1 MELASQVRASL
12 GFVERNFNLVKRYLG
27 WEAVFVTYSVVNA
40 LTIVFI
46 GVAQGKEMVMYLV
59 VGAMLWGFLAVLFH
73 DVSESVAWERWEGTI
88 EYTFMAPI
96 HRFTQLGGS
105 CLFAVLYGVIR
116 SFILLVCVAVFF
128 RLSLAGA
135 NLHAAFLILMVS
147 SLSFI
152 GLGLVAAILPLMST
166 EKGAQAT
173 HIFEAILLLVSGVY
187 YEVDVLPSWIRPLSA
202 ISPAT
207 YTLRAMRKAL
217 LEGAGLRELWPTIIL
232 LLAVGAVLIPLGLT
246 VFGLAEKHAKRAG
259 KLKRSG

>member
-1 MELASQVRASL
+1 MELVNQFMASI

-27 WEAVFVTYSVVNA
+27 WEVVFITYNVVNA

-46 GVAQGKEMVMYLV
+46 GISQGKEMVMFLV
-59 VGAMLWGFLAVLFH
+59 VGAMLWGYLAVLFH

-88 EYTFMAPI
+88 EYTFMAPV
-96 HRFTQLGGS
+96 HRFTHLGGS
-105 CLFAVLYGVIR
+105 CLFAMIYGVIR
-116 SFILLVCVAVFF
+116 SIILLACVAVFF

-135 NLHAAFLILMVS
+135 NLHAAFLVLIVS

-173 HIFEAILLLVSGVY
+173 HIFGAVLLLVSGVY
-187 YEVDVLPSWIRPLSA
+187 YEVDVLPSWIRPLSV

-217 LEGAGLRELWPTIIL
+217 LEGAGLEELWPTIVL
-232 LLAVGAVLIPLGLT
+232 LLVVGVVLIPIGLM
-246 VFGLAEKHAKRAG
+246 VFGFAERYAKRAG